1 MNAWIVKFHI
11 IDIST
16 NIDNYLEKKIG
27 YGCEYE
33 CLLSKPSHIQSV
45 KLIYLMRKI

>member
-16 NIDNYLEKKIG
+16 NIDNYLEKK
-27 YGCEYE
+27 
-33 CLLSKPSHIQSV
+33 LDMDASMSV
-45 KLIYLMRKI
+45 YYPNRLIYKA